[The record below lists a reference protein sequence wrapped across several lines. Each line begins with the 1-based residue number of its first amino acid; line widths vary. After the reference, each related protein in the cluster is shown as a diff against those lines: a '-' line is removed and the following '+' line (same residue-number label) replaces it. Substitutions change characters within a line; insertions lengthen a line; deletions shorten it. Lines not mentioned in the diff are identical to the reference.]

1 MREITKIMKG
11 WEFTGPDG
19 TTTTV
24 DLPHTWNARDGQDGG
39 NDYWRGTCIYRTRF
53 AAPQFNTASHQVW
66 IQFDGVNASAHV
78 VLNGSPVCNH
88 DGGYS
93 TFRANITELLRDENE
108 LTVEVDNSK
117 NDRVYPQKAD
127 FTFYGGIYRDVSLM
141 VVSKNHFALDY
152 FGGPGIRITPTV
164 QGADASV
171 QVTTWHDGEGEV
183 SIELLDAAGNT
194 VATGKGPDITLTIF
208 NAHLWNG
215 VKDPYLYSCK
225 ARLVVNGTVEDETT
239 TRFGVRSFKVD
250 PKKGFFLNG
259 KSYPL
264 HGVSRHQD
272 RKGLGNAI
280 TREMHDEDMALI
292 KEIGANTIRLAH
304 YQHDQYFYDLCD
316 EVGMVVWAEIPYISE
331 HMPNGREN
339 TISQMKELII
349 QNYNHPSIMFWGI
362 SNEILI
368 GGISQELVE
377 RHHDLQKLCKEL
389 DPTRSTTIAHVS
401 HTPTDGPM
409 HHITDLESYNHYFGW
424 YGGKIEDN
432 GPWLDKFHAEHPDI
446 CLGVSEYGCE
456 GIINWH
462 SSTPQCKDYTEE
474 YQAVYHEYM
483 AQAFEDRPWIWAS
496 HVWNMFDFGCAA
508 RNEGGV
514 AGRNNKGLVTIDRKT
529 RKDSFYLYQAYW
541 TKDPMVHING
551 RRYAQRAGETTEV
564 KVYSNQDCVT
574 LYLNGKEVGT
584 QQAHRVF
591 HFTVALAEGFNT
603 LLAVAGSAKDSIT
616 LEKVEKEP
624 ACYTLPEFNER
635 QEGVANWFKQMGSLD
650 LESPMEF
657 PEGYYNIKDSM
668 AELAKN
674 EEAFA
679 IVAKA
684 VKLVTNF
691 DLKPGQGMWS
701 MMSGMSPE
709 HMSGMISTD
718 LLGDKFLP
726 SLNAQLIK
734 IKK

>member
-39 NDYWRGTCIYRTRF
+39 NDYWRGTCIYRTHF

-141 VVSKNHFALDY
+141 VVSKNHFTLDY

-349 QNYNHPSIMFWGI
+349 QNYNHPCIVCWGV
-362 SNEILI
+362 SNEIT
-368 GGISQELVE
+368 ISTKHKKDMLDNHRQLN
-377 RHHDLQKLCKEL
+377 DLCHEMDK
-389 DPTRSTTIAHVS
+389 TRLTTLACYAMC
-401 HTPTDGPM
+401 GPFNRSA
-409 HHITDLESYNHYFGW
+409 HITDMVSWNLYLGW
-424 YGGKIEDN
+424 YVPGFILNDLWMGF
-432 GPWLDKFHAEHPDI
+432 FHLCFPNRPF
-446 CLGVSEYGCE
+446 GYSEYGAE
-456 GIINWH
+456 GMPNLH
-462 SSTPQCKDYTEE
+462 STHPHRGDHTEE
-474 YQAVYHEYM
+474 YQAKYHEYM
-483 AQAFEDRPWIWAS
+483 LRCFKRHPWMWAT
-496 HVWNMFDFGCAA
+496 HVWNMFDFAA
-508 RNEGGV
+508 DARDQGGEP
-514 AGRNNKGLVTIDRKT
+514 GMNHKGLVTFDRKT
-529 RKDSFYLYQAYW
+529 KKDSFYLYKAW
-541 TKDPMVHING
+541 WSDEAFVHICSKRFVERTG
-551 RRYAQRAGETTEV
+551 STATV
-564 KVYSNQDCVT
+564 KVYSNQS
-574 LYLNGKEVGT
+574 
-584 QQAHRVF
+584 
-591 HFTVALAEGFNT
+591 TVALYVNGNKVGEQTGEHVFTFKVPLNGE
-603 LLAVAGSAKDSIT
+603 LHIQAVAGDRTDESVIRHVDT
-616 LEKVEKEP
+616 P
-624 ACYTLPEFNER
+624 NPEYKLHKTKSKS
-635 QEGVANWFKQMGSLD
+635 ANW
-650 LESPMEF
+650 
-657 PEGYYNIKDSM
+657 
-668 AELAKN
+668 
-674 EEAFA
+674 
-679 IVAKA
+679 V
-684 VKLVTNF
+684 
-691 DLKPGQGMWS
+691 
-701 MMSGMSPE
+701 
-709 HMSGMISTD
+709 
-718 LLGDKFLP
+718 
-726 SLNAQLIK
+726 
-734 IKK
+734 

>member
-39 NDYWRGTCIYRTRF
+39 NDYWRGTCIYRTHF

-141 VVSKNHFALDY
+141 VVSKNHFTLDY

-194 VATGKGPDITLTIF
+194 VATGKGSDITLTIF

-349 QNYNHPSIMFWGI
+349 QNYNHPCIVCWGV
-362 SNEILI
+362 SNEIT
-368 GGISQELVE
+368 ISTKDKKDMLDNHRQLN
-377 RHHDLQKLCKEL
+377 DLCHEMDK
-389 DPTRSTTIAHVS
+389 TRLTTLACYAMC
-401 HTPTDGPM
+401 GPFNRSA
-409 HHITDLESYNHYFGW
+409 HITDMVSWNLYLGW
-424 YGGKIEDN
+424 YVPGFILNDLWMGF
-432 GPWLDKFHAEHPDI
+432 FHLCFPNRPF
-446 CLGVSEYGCE
+446 GYSEYGAE
-456 GIINWH
+456 GMPNLH
-462 SSTPQCKDYTEE
+462 STHPHRGDHTEE
-474 YQAVYHEYM
+474 YQAKYHEYM
-483 AQAFEDRPWIWAS
+483 LRCFKRHPWMWAT
-496 HVWNMFDFGCAA
+496 HVWNMFDFAA
-508 RNEGGV
+508 DARDQGGEP
-514 AGRNNKGLVTIDRKT
+514 GMNHKGLVTFDRKT
-529 RKDSFYLYQAYW
+529 KKDSFYLYKAW
-541 TKDPMVHING
+541 WSDEAFVHICSKRFVERTG
-551 RRYAQRAGETTEV
+551 STATV
-564 KVYSNQDCVT
+564 KVYSNQ
-574 LYLNGKEVGT
+574 
-584 QQAHRVF
+584 R
-591 HFTVALAEGFNT
+591 TVALYVNGNKVGEQTGEHVFTFKVPLNGE
-603 LLAVAGSAKDSIT
+603 LHIQAVAGDRTDESVIRHVDT
-616 LEKVEKEP
+616 P
-624 ACYTLPEFNER
+624 NPEYKLHKTKSKS
-635 QEGVANWFKQMGSLD
+635 ANW
-650 LESPMEF
+650 
-657 PEGYYNIKDSM
+657 I
-668 AELAKN
+668 
-674 EEAFA
+674 
-679 IVAKA
+679 
-684 VKLVTNF
+684 
-691 DLKPGQGMWS
+691 
-701 MMSGMSPE
+701 
-709 HMSGMISTD
+709 
-718 LLGDKFLP
+718 
-726 SLNAQLIK
+726 
-734 IKK
+734 

>member
-19 TTTTV
+19 TTTTG
-24 DLPHTWNARDGQDGG
+24 DPPHTWNNIDGQDGG

-88 DGGYS
+88 DGYS

-141 VVSKNHFALDY
+141 VVSKNHFTLDY

-349 QNYNHPSIMFWGI
+349 QNYNHPCIVCWGV
-362 SNEILI
+362 SNEIT
-368 GGISQELVE
+368 ISTKDKKDMLDNHRQLN
-377 RHHDLQKLCKEL
+377 DLCHEMDK
-389 DPTRSTTIAHVS
+389 TRLTTLACYAMC
-401 HTPTDGPM
+401 GPFNRSA
-409 HHITDLESYNHYFGW
+409 HITDMVSWNLYLGW
-424 YGGKIEDN
+424 YVPGFILNDLWMGF
-432 GPWLDKFHAEHPDI
+432 FHLCFPNRPF
-446 CLGVSEYGCE
+446 GYSEYGAE
-456 GIINWH
+456 GMPNLH
-462 SSTPQCKDYTEE
+462 STHPHRGDHTEE
-474 YQAVYHEYM
+474 YQAIYHEYM
-483 AQAFEDRPWIWAS
+483 LRCFKRHPWMWAT
-496 HVWNMFDFGCAA
+496 HVWNMFDFAA
-508 RNEGGV
+508 DARDQGGEP
-514 AGRNNKGLVTIDRKT
+514 GMNHKGLVTFDRKT
-529 RKDSFYLYQAYW
+529 KKDSFYLYKAW
-541 TKDPMVHING
+541 WSDEAFVHICSKRFVERTG
-551 RRYAQRAGETTEV
+551 STATV
-564 KVYSNQDCVT
+564 KVYSNQS
-574 LYLNGKEVGT
+574 
-584 QQAHRVF
+584 
-591 HFTVALAEGFNT
+591 TVALYVNGNKVGEQTGEHVFTFKVPLNGE
-603 LLAVAGSAKDSIT
+603 LHIQAVAGDRTDESVIRHVDT
-616 LEKVEKEP
+616 P
-624 ACYTLPEFNER
+624 NPEYKLHKTKSKS
-635 QEGVANWFKQMGSLD
+635 ANW
-650 LESPMEF
+650 
-657 PEGYYNIKDSM
+657 
-668 AELAKN
+668 
-674 EEAFA
+674 
-679 IVAKA
+679 V
-684 VKLVTNF
+684 
-691 DLKPGQGMWS
+691 
-701 MMSGMSPE
+701 
-709 HMSGMISTD
+709 
-718 LLGDKFLP
+718 
-726 SLNAQLIK
+726 
-734 IKK
+734 

>member
-53 AAPQFNTASHQVW
+53 VAPQFNTASHQVW

-141 VVSKNHFALDY
+141 VVSKNHFTLDY

-349 QNYNHPSIMFWGI
+349 QNYNHPCIVCWGV
-362 SNEILI
+362 SNEIT
-368 GGISQELVE
+368 ISTKDKKDMLDNHRQLN
-377 RHHDLQKLCKEL
+377 DLCHEMDK
-389 DPTRSTTIAHVS
+389 TRLTTLACYAMC
-401 HTPTDGPM
+401 GPFNRSA
-409 HHITDLESYNHYFGW
+409 HITDMVSWNLYLGW
-424 YGGKIEDN
+424 YVPGFILNDLWMGF
-432 GPWLDKFHAEHPDI
+432 FHLCFPNRPF
-446 CLGVSEYGCE
+446 GYSEYGAE
-456 GIINWH
+456 GMPNLH
-462 SSTPQCKDYTEE
+462 STHTHRGDHTEE
-474 YQAVYHEYM
+474 YQAKYHEYM
-483 AQAFEDRPWIWAS
+483 LRCFKRHPWMWAT
-496 HVWNMFDFGCAA
+496 HVWNMFDFAA
-508 RNEGGV
+508 DARDQGGEP
-514 AGRNNKGLVTIDRKT
+514 GMNHKGLVTFDRKT
-529 RKDSFYLYQAYW
+529 KKDSFYLYKAW
-541 TKDPMVHING
+541 WSDEAFVHICSKRFVERTG
-551 RRYAQRAGETTEV
+551 STATV
-564 KVYSNQDCVT
+564 KVYSNQS
-574 LYLNGKEVGT
+574 
-584 QQAHRVF
+584 
-591 HFTVALAEGFNT
+591 TVALYVNGNKVGEQTGEHVFTFKVPLNGE
-603 LLAVAGSAKDSIT
+603 LHIQAVAGDRTDESVIRHVDT
-616 LEKVEKEP
+616 P
-624 ACYTLPEFNER
+624 NPEYKLHKTKSKS
-635 QEGVANWFKQMGSLD
+635 ANW
-650 LESPMEF
+650 
-657 PEGYYNIKDSM
+657 
-668 AELAKN
+668 
-674 EEAFA
+674 
-679 IVAKA
+679 V
-684 VKLVTNF
+684 
-691 DLKPGQGMWS
+691 
-701 MMSGMSPE
+701 
-709 HMSGMISTD
+709 
-718 LLGDKFLP
+718 
-726 SLNAQLIK
+726 
-734 IKK
+734 

>member
-39 NDYWRGTCIYRTRF
+39 NDYWRGTCIYRTHF

-141 VVSKNHFALDY
+141 VVSKNHFILDY

-164 QGADASV
+164 QGTDASV

-316 EVGMVVWAEIPYISE
+316 EAGMVVWAEIPYISE

-349 QNYNHPSIMFWGI
+349 QNYNHPCIVCWGV
-362 SNEILI
+362 SNEIT
-368 GGISQELVE
+368 ISTKDKKDMLDNHRQLN
-377 RHHDLQKLCKEL
+377 DLCHEMDK
-389 DPTRSTTIAHVS
+389 TRLTTLACYAMC
-401 HTPTDGPM
+401 GPFNRSA
-409 HHITDLESYNHYFGW
+409 HITDMVSWNLYLGW
-424 YGGKIEDN
+424 YVPGFILNDLWMGF
-432 GPWLDKFHAEHPDI
+432 FHLCFPNRPF
-446 CLGVSEYGCE
+446 GYSEYGAE
-456 GIINWH
+456 GMPNLH
-462 SSTPQCKDYTEE
+462 STHPHRGDHTEE
-474 YQAVYHEYM
+474 YQAKYHEYM
-483 AQAFEDRPWIWAS
+483 LRCFKRHPWMWAT
-496 HVWNMFDFGCAA
+496 HVWNMFDFAA
-508 RNEGGV
+508 DARDQGGEP
-514 AGRNNKGLVTIDRKT
+514 GMNHKGLVTFDRKT
-529 RKDSFYLYQAYW
+529 KKDSFYLYKAW
-541 TKDPMVHING
+541 WSDEAFVHICSKRFVERTG
-551 RRYAQRAGETTEV
+551 STATV
-564 KVYSNQDCVT
+564 KVYSNQS
-574 LYLNGKEVGT
+574 
-584 QQAHRVF
+584 
-591 HFTVALAEGFNT
+591 TVALYVNGNKVGEQTGEHVFTFKVPLNGE
-603 LLAVAGSAKDSIT
+603 LHIQAVAGDRTDESVIRHVDT
-616 LEKVEKEP
+616 P
-624 ACYTLPEFNER
+624 NPEYKLHKTKSKS
-635 QEGVANWFKQMGSLD
+635 ANW
-650 LESPMEF
+650 
-657 PEGYYNIKDSM
+657 
-668 AELAKN
+668 
-674 EEAFA
+674 
-679 IVAKA
+679 V
-684 VKLVTNF
+684 
-691 DLKPGQGMWS
+691 
-701 MMSGMSPE
+701 
-709 HMSGMISTD
+709 
-718 LLGDKFLP
+718 
-726 SLNAQLIK
+726 
-734 IKK
+734 

>member
-53 AAPQFNTASHQVW
+53 AAPQFTTASQQVW

-141 VVSKNHFALDY
+141 VVSKNHFTLDY

-171 QVTTWHDGEGEV
+171 QVITWHDGEGEV
-183 SIELLDAAGNT
+183 SIELQDAAGNT

-280 TREMHDEDMALI
+280 THEMHDEDMALI

-349 QNYNHPSIMFWGI
+349 QNYNHPCIVCWGV
-362 SNEILI
+362 SNEIT
-368 GGISQELVE
+368 ISTKDKKDMLDNHRQLN
-377 RHHDLQKLCKEL
+377 DLCHEMDK
-389 DPTRSTTIAHVS
+389 TRLTTLACYAMC
-401 HTPTDGPM
+401 GPFNRSA
-409 HHITDLESYNHYFGW
+409 HITDMVSWNLYLGW
-424 YGGKIEDN
+424 YVPGFILNDLWMGF
-432 GPWLDKFHAEHPDI
+432 FHLCFPNRPF
-446 CLGVSEYGCE
+446 GYSEYGAE
-456 GIINWH
+456 GMPNLH
-462 SSTPQCKDYTEE
+462 STHPHRGDHTEE
-474 YQAVYHEYM
+474 YQAKYHEYM
-483 AQAFEDRPWIWAS
+483 LRCFKRHPWMWAT
-496 HVWNMFDFGCAA
+496 HVWNMFDFAA
-508 RNEGGV
+508 DARDQGGEP
-514 AGRNNKGLVTIDRKT
+514 GMNHKGLVTFDRKT
-529 RKDSFYLYQAYW
+529 KKDSFYLYKAW
-541 TKDPMVHING
+541 WSDEAFVHICSKRFVERTG
-551 RRYAQRAGETTEV
+551 STATV
-564 KVYSNQDCVT
+564 KVYSNQS
-574 LYLNGKEVGT
+574 
-584 QQAHRVF
+584 
-591 HFTVALAEGFNT
+591 TVALYVNGNKVGEQTGEHVFTFKVPLNGE
-603 LLAVAGSAKDSIT
+603 LHIQAVAGDRTDESVIRHVDT
-616 LEKVEKEP
+616 P
-624 ACYTLPEFNER
+624 NPEYKLHKTKSKS
-635 QEGVANWFKQMGSLD
+635 ANW
-650 LESPMEF
+650 
-657 PEGYYNIKDSM
+657 
-668 AELAKN
+668 
-674 EEAFA
+674 
-679 IVAKA
+679 V
-684 VKLVTNF
+684 
-691 DLKPGQGMWS
+691 
-701 MMSGMSPE
+701 
-709 HMSGMISTD
+709 
-718 LLGDKFLP
+718 
-726 SLNAQLIK
+726 
-734 IKK
+734 

>member
-39 NDYWRGTCIYRTRF
+39 NDYWRGTCIYRTHF

-141 VVSKNHFALDY
+141 VVSKNHFTLDY

-215 VKDPYLYSCK
+215 VKDPYLYSSK

-349 QNYNHPSIMFWGI
+349 QNYNHPCIVCWGV
-362 SNEILI
+362 SNEIT
-368 GGISQELVE
+368 ISTKDKKDMLDNHRQLN
-377 RHHDLQKLCKEL
+377 DLCHEMDK
-389 DPTRSTTIAHVS
+389 TRLTTLACYAMC
-401 HTPTDGPM
+401 GPFNRSA
-409 HHITDLESYNHYFGW
+409 HITDMVSWNLYLGW
-424 YGGKIEDN
+424 YVPGFILNDLWMGF
-432 GPWLDKFHAEHPDI
+432 FHLCFPNRPF
-446 CLGVSEYGCE
+446 GYSEYGAE
-456 GIINWH
+456 GMPNLH
-462 SSTPQCKDYTEE
+462 SAHPHRGDHTEE
-474 YQAVYHEYM
+474 YQAKYHEYM
-483 AQAFEDRPWIWAS
+483 LRCFKRHPWMWAT
-496 HVWNMFDFGCAA
+496 HVWNMFDFAA
-508 RNEGGV
+508 DARDQGGEP
-514 AGRNNKGLVTIDRKT
+514 GMNHKGLVTFDRKT
-529 RKDSFYLYQAYW
+529 KKDSFYLYKAW
-541 TKDPMVHING
+541 WSDEAFVHICSKRFVERTG
-551 RRYAQRAGETTEV
+551 STATV
-564 KVYSNQDCVT
+564 KVYSNQS
-574 LYLNGKEVGT
+574 
-584 QQAHRVF
+584 
-591 HFTVALAEGFNT
+591 TVALYVNGNKVGEQTGEHVFTFKVPLNGE
-603 LLAVAGSAKDSIT
+603 LHIQAVAGDRTDESVIRHVDT
-616 LEKVEKEP
+616 P
-624 ACYTLPEFNER
+624 NPEYKLHKTKSKS
-635 QEGVANWFKQMGSLD
+635 ANW
-650 LESPMEF
+650 
-657 PEGYYNIKDSM
+657 
-668 AELAKN
+668 
-674 EEAFA
+674 
-679 IVAKA
+679 V
-684 VKLVTNF
+684 
-691 DLKPGQGMWS
+691 
-701 MMSGMSPE
+701 
-709 HMSGMISTD
+709 
-718 LLGDKFLP
+718 
-726 SLNAQLIK
+726 
-734 IKK
+734 

>member
-19 TTTTV
+19 TTTMV

-53 AAPQFNTASHQVW
+53 AAPQFNTASQQVW

-141 VVSKNHFALDY
+141 VVSKNHFTLDY

-183 SIELLDAAGNT
+183 SIELQDAAGNT

-349 QNYNHPSIMFWGI
+349 QNYNHPCIVCWGV
-362 SNEILI
+362 SNEIT
-368 GGISQELVE
+368 ISTKDKKDMLDNHRQLN
-377 RHHDLQKLCKEL
+377 DLCHEMDK
-389 DPTRSTTIAHVS
+389 TRLTTLACYAMC
-401 HTPTDGPM
+401 GPFNRSA
-409 HHITDLESYNHYFGW
+409 HITDMVSWNLYLGW
-424 YGGKIEDN
+424 YVPGFILNDLWMGF
-432 GPWLDKFHAEHPDI
+432 FHLCFPNRPF
-446 CLGVSEYGCE
+446 GYSEYGAE
-456 GIINWH
+456 GMPNLH
-462 SSTPQCKDYTEE
+462 STHPHRGDHTEE
-474 YQAVYHEYM
+474 YQAKYHEYM
-483 AQAFEDRPWIWAS
+483 LRCFKRHPWMWAT
-496 HVWNMFDFGCAA
+496 HVWNMFDFAA
-508 RNEGGV
+508 DARDQGGEP
-514 AGRNNKGLVTIDRKT
+514 GMNHKGLVTFDRKT
-529 RKDSFYLYQAYW
+529 KKDSFYLYKAW
-541 TKDPMVHING
+541 WSDEAFVHICSKRFVERTG
-551 RRYAQRAGETTEV
+551 STATV
-564 KVYSNQDCVT
+564 KVYSNQS
-574 LYLNGKEVGT
+574 
-584 QQAHRVF
+584 
-591 HFTVALAEGFNT
+591 TVALYVNGNKVGEQTGEHVFTFKVPLNGE
-603 LLAVAGSAKDSIT
+603 LHIQAVAGDRTDESVIHHVDT
-616 LEKVEKEP
+616 P
-624 ACYTLPEFNER
+624 NPEYKLHKTKSKS
-635 QEGVANWFKQMGSLD
+635 ANW
-650 LESPMEF
+650 
-657 PEGYYNIKDSM
+657 
-668 AELAKN
+668 
-674 EEAFA
+674 
-679 IVAKA
+679 V
-684 VKLVTNF
+684 
-691 DLKPGQGMWS
+691 
-701 MMSGMSPE
+701 
-709 HMSGMISTD
+709 
-718 LLGDKFLP
+718 
-726 SLNAQLIK
+726 
-734 IKK
+734 

>member
-39 NDYWRGTCIYRTRF
+39 NDYWRGTCIYRTHF

-141 VVSKNHFALDY
+141 VVSKNHFTLDY

-164 QGADASV
+164 QGTDASV

-349 QNYNHPSIMFWGI
+349 QNYNHPCIVCWGV
-362 SNEILI
+362 SNEIT
-368 GGISQELVE
+368 ISTKDKKDMLDNHRQLN
-377 RHHDLQKLCKEL
+377 DLCHEMDK
-389 DPTRSTTIAHVS
+389 TRLTTLACYAMC
-401 HTPTDGPM
+401 GPFNRSA
-409 HHITDLESYNHYFGW
+409 HITDMVSWNLYLGW
-424 YGGKIEDN
+424 YVPGFILNDLWMGF
-432 GPWLDKFHAEHPDI
+432 FHLCFPNRPF
-446 CLGVSEYGCE
+446 GYSEYGAE
-456 GIINWH
+456 GMPNLH
-462 SSTPQCKDYTEE
+462 STHPHRGDHTEE
-474 YQAVYHEYM
+474 YQAKYHEYM
-483 AQAFEDRPWIWAS
+483 LRCFKRHPWMWAT
-496 HVWNMFDFGCAA
+496 HVWNMFDFAA
-508 RNEGGV
+508 DARDQGGEP
-514 AGRNNKGLVTIDRKT
+514 GMNHKGLVTFDRKT
-529 RKDSFYLYQAYW
+529 KKDSFYLYKAW
-541 TKDPMVHING
+541 WSNEAFVHICSKRFVERTG
-551 RRYAQRAGETTEV
+551 STATV
-564 KVYSNQDCVT
+564 KVYSNQS
-574 LYLNGKEVGT
+574 
-584 QQAHRVF
+584 
-591 HFTVALAEGFNT
+591 TVALYVNGNKVGEQTGEHVFTFKVPLNGE
-603 LLAVAGSAKDSIT
+603 LHIQAVAGDRTDESVIRHVDT
-616 LEKVEKEP
+616 P
-624 ACYTLPEFNER
+624 NPEYKLHKTKSKS
-635 QEGVANWFKQMGSLD
+635 ANW
-650 LESPMEF
+650 
-657 PEGYYNIKDSM
+657 
-668 AELAKN
+668 
-674 EEAFA
+674 
-679 IVAKA
+679 V
-684 VKLVTNF
+684 
-691 DLKPGQGMWS
+691 
-701 MMSGMSPE
+701 
-709 HMSGMISTD
+709 
-718 LLGDKFLP
+718 
-726 SLNAQLIK
+726 
-734 IKK
+734 

>member
-39 NDYWRGTCIYRTRF
+39 NDYWRGTCIYRTHF
-53 AAPQFNTASHQVW
+53 AAPQFNIASHQVW

-141 VVSKNHFALDY
+141 VVSKNHFTLDY

-349 QNYNHPSIMFWGI
+349 QNYNHPCIVCWGV
-362 SNEILI
+362 SNEIT
-368 GGISQELVE
+368 ISTKDKKDMLDNHRQLN
-377 RHHDLQKLCKEL
+377 DLCHEMDK
-389 DPTRSTTIAHVS
+389 TRLTTLACYAMC
-401 HTPTDGPM
+401 GPFNRSA
-409 HHITDLESYNHYFGW
+409 HITDMVSWNLYLGW
-424 YGGKIEDN
+424 YVPGFFLNDLWMGF
-432 GPWLDKFHAEHPDI
+432 FHLCFPNRPF
-446 CLGVSEYGCE
+446 GYSEYGAE
-456 GIINWH
+456 GMPNLH
-462 SSTPQCKDYTEE
+462 STHPHRGDHTEE
-474 YQAVYHEYM
+474 YQAKYHEYM
-483 AQAFEDRPWIWAS
+483 LRCFKRHPWMWAT
-496 HVWNMFDFGCAA
+496 HVWNMFDFAA
-508 RNEGGV
+508 DARDQGGEP
-514 AGRNNKGLVTIDRKT
+514 GMNHKGLVTFDRKT
-529 RKDSFYLYQAYW
+529 KKDSFYLYKAW
-541 TKDPMVHING
+541 WSDEAFVHICSKRFVERTG
-551 RRYAQRAGETTEV
+551 STATV
-564 KVYSNQDCVT
+564 KVYSNQS
-574 LYLNGKEVGT
+574 
-584 QQAHRVF
+584 
-591 HFTVALAEGFNT
+591 TVALYVNGNKVGEQTGEHVFTFKVPLNGE
-603 LLAVAGSAKDSIT
+603 LHIQAVAGDRTDESVIRHVDT
-616 LEKVEKEP
+616 P
-624 ACYTLPEFNER
+624 NPEYKLHKTKSKS
-635 QEGVANWFKQMGSLD
+635 ANW
-650 LESPMEF
+650 
-657 PEGYYNIKDSM
+657 
-668 AELAKN
+668 
-674 EEAFA
+674 
-679 IVAKA
+679 V
-684 VKLVTNF
+684 
-691 DLKPGQGMWS
+691 
-701 MMSGMSPE
+701 
-709 HMSGMISTD
+709 
-718 LLGDKFLP
+718 
-726 SLNAQLIK
+726 
-734 IKK
+734 

>member
-1 MREITKIMKG
+1 M
-11 WEFTGPDG
+11 
-19 TTTTV
+19 
-24 DLPHTWNARDGQDGG
+24 
-39 NDYWRGTCIYRTRF
+39 
-53 AAPQFNTASHQVW
+53 
-66 IQFDGVNASAHV
+66 

-141 VVSKNHFALDY
+141 VVSKNHFTLDY

-225 ARLVVNGTVEDETT
+225 ARLVVNGTVEDEIT

-349 QNYNHPSIMFWGI
+349 QNYNHPCIVCWGV
-362 SNEILI
+362 SNEIT
-368 GGISQELVE
+368 ISTKDKKDMLDNHRQLN
-377 RHHDLQKLCKEL
+377 DLCHEMDK
-389 DPTRSTTIAHVS
+389 TRLTTLACYAMC
-401 HTPTDGPM
+401 GPFNRSA
-409 HHITDLESYNHYFGW
+409 HITDMVSWNLYLGW
-424 YGGKIEDN
+424 YVPGFILNDLWMGF
-432 GPWLDKFHAEHPDI
+432 FHLCFPNRPF
-446 CLGVSEYGCE
+446 GYSEYGAE
-456 GIINWH
+456 GMPNLH
-462 SSTPQCKDYTEE
+462 STHPHRGDHTEE
-474 YQAVYHEYM
+474 YQAKYHEYM
-483 AQAFEDRPWIWAS
+483 LRCFKRHPWMWAT
-496 HVWNMFDFGCAA
+496 HVWNMFDFAA
-508 RNEGGV
+508 DARDQGGEP
-514 AGRNNKGLVTIDRKT
+514 GMNHKGLVTFDRKT
-529 RKDSFYLYQAYW
+529 KKDSFYLYKAW
-541 TKDPMVHING
+541 WSDEAFVHICSKRFVERTG
-551 RRYAQRAGETTEV
+551 STATV
-564 KVYSNQDCVT
+564 KVYSNQS
-574 LYLNGKEVGT
+574 
-584 QQAHRVF
+584 
-591 HFTVALAEGFNT
+591 TVALYVNGNKVGEQTGEHVFTFKVPLNGE
-603 LLAVAGSAKDSIT
+603 LHIQAVAGDRTDESVIRHVDT
-616 LEKVEKEP
+616 P
-624 ACYTLPEFNER
+624 NPEYKLHKTKSKS
-635 QEGVANWFKQMGSLD
+635 ANW
-650 LESPMEF
+650 
-657 PEGYYNIKDSM
+657 
-668 AELAKN
+668 
-674 EEAFA
+674 
-679 IVAKA
+679 V
-684 VKLVTNF
+684 
-691 DLKPGQGMWS
+691 
-701 MMSGMSPE
+701 
-709 HMSGMISTD
+709 
-718 LLGDKFLP
+718 
-726 SLNAQLIK
+726 
-734 IKK
+734 

>member
-39 NDYWRGTCIYRTRF
+39 NDYWRGTCIYRTHF

-108 LTVEVDNSK
+108 LIVEVDNSK

-141 VVSKNHFALDY
+141 VVSKNHFTLDY

-171 QVTTWHDGEGEV
+171 QVTTWHEGEGEV

-292 KEIGANTIRLAH
+292 RELGANTIRLAQ
-304 YQHDQYFYDLCD
+304 YQNDQYFYDLCD

-349 QNYNHPSIMFWGI
+349 QNYNHPCIVCWGV
-362 SNEILI
+362 SNEIT
-368 GGISQELVE
+368 ISTKDKKDMLDNHRQLN
-377 RHHDLQKLCKEL
+377 DLCHEMDK
-389 DPTRSTTIAHVS
+389 TRLTTLACYAMC
-401 HTPTDGPM
+401 GPFNRSA
-409 HHITDLESYNHYFGW
+409 HITDMVSWNLYLGW
-424 YGGKIEDN
+424 YVPGFILNDLWMGF
-432 GPWLDKFHAEHPDI
+432 FHLCFPNRPF
-446 CLGVSEYGCE
+446 GYSEYGAE
-456 GIINWH
+456 GMPNLH
-462 SSTPQCKDYTEE
+462 STHPHRGDHTEE
-474 YQAVYHEYM
+474 YQAKYHEYM
-483 AQAFEDRPWIWAS
+483 LRCFKRHPWMWAT
-496 HVWNMFDFGCAA
+496 HVWNMFDFAA
-508 RNEGGV
+508 DARDQGGEP
-514 AGRNNKGLVTIDRKT
+514 GMNHKGLVTFDRKT
-529 RKDSFYLYQAYW
+529 KKDSFYLYKAW
-541 TKDPMVHING
+541 WSDEAFVHICSKRFVERTG
-551 RRYAQRAGETTEV
+551 STATV
-564 KVYSNQDCVT
+564 KVYSNQS
-574 LYLNGKEVGT
+574 
-584 QQAHRVF
+584 
-591 HFTVALAEGFNT
+591 TVALYVNGNKVGEQTGEHVFTFKVPLNGE
-603 LLAVAGSAKDSIT
+603 LHIQAVAGDRTDESVIRHVDT
-616 LEKVEKEP
+616 P
-624 ACYTLPEFNER
+624 NPEYKLHKTKSKS
-635 QEGVANWFKQMGSLD
+635 ANW
-650 LESPMEF
+650 
-657 PEGYYNIKDSM
+657 
-668 AELAKN
+668 
-674 EEAFA
+674 
-679 IVAKA
+679 V
-684 VKLVTNF
+684 
-691 DLKPGQGMWS
+691 
-701 MMSGMSPE
+701 
-709 HMSGMISTD
+709 
-718 LLGDKFLP
+718 
-726 SLNAQLIK
+726 
-734 IKK
+734 

>member
-39 NDYWRGTCIYRTRF
+39 NDYWRGTCIYRTHF

-141 VVSKNHFALDY
+141 VVSKNHFTLDY

-349 QNYNHPSIMFWGI
+349 QNYNHPCIVCWGV
-362 SNEILI
+362 SNEIT
-368 GGISQELVE
+368 ISTKDKKDMLDNHRQLN
-377 RHHDLQKLCKEL
+377 DLCHEMDK
-389 DPTRSTTIAHVS
+389 TRLTTLACYAMC
-401 HTPTDGPM
+401 GPFNRSA
-409 HHITDLESYNHYFGW
+409 HITDLVSWNLYLGW
-424 YGGKIEDN
+424 YVPGFILNDLWMGF
-432 GPWLDKFHAEHPDI
+432 FHLCFPNRPF
-446 CLGVSEYGCE
+446 GYSEYGAE
-456 GIINWH
+456 GMPNLH
-462 SSTPQCKDYTEE
+462 STHPHRGDHTEE
-474 YQAVYHEYM
+474 YQAKYHEYM
-483 AQAFEDRPWIWAS
+483 LRCFKRHPWMWAT
-496 HVWNMFDFGCAA
+496 HVWNMFDFAA
-508 RNEGGV
+508 DARDQGGEP
-514 AGRNNKGLVTIDRKT
+514 GMNHKGLVTFDRKT
-529 RKDSFYLYQAYW
+529 KKDSFYLYKAW
-541 TKDPMVHING
+541 WSDEAFVHICSKRFVERTG
-551 RRYAQRAGETTEV
+551 STATV
-564 KVYSNQDCVT
+564 KVYSNQS
-574 LYLNGKEVGT
+574 
-584 QQAHRVF
+584 
-591 HFTVALAEGFNT
+591 TVALYVNGNKVGEQTGEHVFTFKVPLNGE
-603 LLAVAGSAKDSIT
+603 LHIQAVAGDRTDESVIRHVDT
-616 LEKVEKEP
+616 P
-624 ACYTLPEFNER
+624 NPEYKLHKTKSKS
-635 QEGVANWFKQMGSLD
+635 ANW
-650 LESPMEF
+650 
-657 PEGYYNIKDSM
+657 
-668 AELAKN
+668 
-674 EEAFA
+674 
-679 IVAKA
+679 V
-684 VKLVTNF
+684 
-691 DLKPGQGMWS
+691 
-701 MMSGMSPE
+701 
-709 HMSGMISTD
+709 
-718 LLGDKFLP
+718 
-726 SLNAQLIK
+726 
-734 IKK
+734 

>member
-39 NDYWRGTCIYRTRF
+39 NDYWRGTCIYLTHF

-141 VVSKNHFALDY
+141 VVSKNHFTLDY

-349 QNYNHPSIMFWGI
+349 QNYNHPCIVCWGV
-362 SNEILI
+362 SNEIT
-368 GGISQELVE
+368 ISTKDKKDMLDNHRQLN
-377 RHHDLQKLCKEL
+377 DLCHEMDK
-389 DPTRSTTIAHVS
+389 TRLTTLACYAMC
-401 HTPTDGPM
+401 GPFNRSA
-409 HHITDLESYNHYFGW
+409 HITDMVSWNLYLGW
-424 YGGKIEDN
+424 YVPGFILNDLWMGF
-432 GPWLDKFHAEHPDI
+432 FHLCFPNRPF
-446 CLGVSEYGCE
+446 GYSEYGAE
-456 GIINWH
+456 GMPNLH
-462 SSTPQCKDYTEE
+462 STHTHRGDHTEE
-474 YQAVYHEYM
+474 YQAKYHEYM
-483 AQAFEDRPWIWAS
+483 LRCFKRHPWMWAT
-496 HVWNMFDFGCAA
+496 HVWNMFDFAA
-508 RNEGGV
+508 DARDQGGEP
-514 AGRNNKGLVTIDRKT
+514 GMNHKGLVTFDRKT
-529 RKDSFYLYQAYW
+529 KKDSFYLYKAW
-541 TKDPMVHING
+541 WSDEAFVHICSKRFVERTG
-551 RRYAQRAGETTEV
+551 STATV
-564 KVYSNQDCVT
+564 KVYSNQS
-574 LYLNGKEVGT
+574 
-584 QQAHRVF
+584 
-591 HFTVALAEGFNT
+591 TVALYVNGNKVGEQTGEHVFTFKVPLNGE
-603 LLAVAGSAKDSIT
+603 LHIQAVAGDRTDESVIRHVDT
-616 LEKVEKEP
+616 P
-624 ACYTLPEFNER
+624 NPEYKLHKTKSKS
-635 QEGVANWFKQMGSLD
+635 ANW
-650 LESPMEF
+650 
-657 PEGYYNIKDSM
+657 
-668 AELAKN
+668 
-674 EEAFA
+674 
-679 IVAKA
+679 V
-684 VKLVTNF
+684 
-691 DLKPGQGMWS
+691 
-701 MMSGMSPE
+701 
-709 HMSGMISTD
+709 
-718 LLGDKFLP
+718 
-726 SLNAQLIK
+726 
-734 IKK
+734 

>member
-1 MREITKIMKG
+1 M
-11 WEFTGPDG
+11 
-19 TTTTV
+19 
-24 DLPHTWNARDGQDGG
+24 
-39 NDYWRGTCIYRTRF
+39 
-53 AAPQFNTASHQVW
+53 
-66 IQFDGVNASAHV
+66 

-108 LTVEVDNSK
+108 LIVEVDNSK

-141 VVSKNHFALDY
+141 VVSKNHFTLDY

-349 QNYNHPSIMFWGI
+349 QNYNHPCIVCWGV
-362 SNEILI
+362 SNEIT
-368 GGISQELVE
+368 ISTKDKKDMLDNHRQLN
-377 RHHDLQKLCKEL
+377 DLCHEMDK
-389 DPTRSTTIAHVS
+389 TRLTTLACYAMC
-401 HTPTDGPM
+401 GPFNRSA
-409 HHITDLESYNHYFGW
+409 HITDMVSWNLYLGW
-424 YGGKIEDN
+424 YVPGFILNDLWMGF
-432 GPWLDKFHAEHPDI
+432 FHLCFPNRPF
-446 CLGVSEYGCE
+446 GYSEYGAE
-456 GIINWH
+456 GMPNLH
-462 SSTPQCKDYTEE
+462 STHPHRGDHTEE
-474 YQAVYHEYM
+474 YQAKYHEYM
-483 AQAFEDRPWIWAS
+483 LRCFKRHPWMWAT
-496 HVWNMFDFGCAA
+496 HVWNMFDFAA
-508 RNEGGV
+508 DARDQGGEP
-514 AGRNNKGLVTIDRKT
+514 GMNHKGLVTFDRKIK
-529 RKDSFYLYQAYW
+529 KDSFYLYKAW
-541 TKDPMVHING
+541 WSDEAFVHICSKRFVERTG
-551 RRYAQRAGETTEV
+551 STATV
-564 KVYSNQDCVT
+564 KVYSNQS
-574 LYLNGKEVGT
+574 
-584 QQAHRVF
+584 
-591 HFTVALAEGFNT
+591 TVALYVNGNKVGEQTGEHVFTFKVPLNGE
-603 LLAVAGSAKDSIT
+603 LHIQAVAGDRTDESVIRHVDT
-616 LEKVEKEP
+616 P
-624 ACYTLPEFNER
+624 NPEYKLHKTKSKS
-635 QEGVANWFKQMGSLD
+635 ANW
-650 LESPMEF
+650 
-657 PEGYYNIKDSM
+657 
-668 AELAKN
+668 
-674 EEAFA
+674 
-679 IVAKA
+679 V
-684 VKLVTNF
+684 
-691 DLKPGQGMWS
+691 
-701 MMSGMSPE
+701 
-709 HMSGMISTD
+709 
-718 LLGDKFLP
+718 
-726 SLNAQLIK
+726 
-734 IKK
+734 

>member
-53 AAPQFNTASHQVW
+53 AAPQFNTASQQIW

-141 VVSKNHFALDY
+141 VVSKNHFTLDY

-349 QNYNHPSIMFWGI
+349 QNYNHPCIVCWGV
-362 SNEILI
+362 SNEIT
-368 GGISQELVE
+368 ISTKDKKDMLDNHRQLN
-377 RHHDLQKLCKEL
+377 DLCHEMDK
-389 DPTRSTTIAHVS
+389 TRLTTLACYAMC
-401 HTPTDGPM
+401 GPFNRSA
-409 HHITDLESYNHYFGW
+409 HITDMVSWNLYLGW
-424 YGGKIEDN
+424 YVPGFILNDLWMGF
-432 GPWLDKFHAEHPDI
+432 FHLCFPNRPF
-446 CLGVSEYGCE
+446 GYSEYGAE
-456 GIINWH
+456 GMPNLH
-462 SSTPQCKDYTEE
+462 STHPHRGDHTEE
-474 YQAVYHEYM
+474 YQAKYHEYM
-483 AQAFEDRPWIWAS
+483 LRCFKRHPWMWAT
-496 HVWNMFDFGCAA
+496 HVWNMFDFAA
-508 RNEGGV
+508 DARDQGGEP
-514 AGRNNKGLVTIDRKT
+514 GMNHKGLVTFDRKT
-529 RKDSFYLYQAYW
+529 KKDSFYLYKAW
-541 TKDPMVHING
+541 WSDEAFVHICSKRFVERTG
-551 RRYAQRAGETTEV
+551 STATV
-564 KVYSNQDCVT
+564 KVYSNQS
-574 LYLNGKEVGT
+574 
-584 QQAHRVF
+584 
-591 HFTVALAEGFNT
+591 TVALYVNGNKVGEQTGEHVFTFKVPLNGE
-603 LLAVAGSAKDSIT
+603 LHIQAVAGDRTDESVIRHVDT
-616 LEKVEKEP
+616 P
-624 ACYTLPEFNER
+624 NPEYKLHKIKSKS
-635 QEGVANWFKQMGSLD
+635 ANW
-650 LESPMEF
+650 
-657 PEGYYNIKDSM
+657 
-668 AELAKN
+668 
-674 EEAFA
+674 
-679 IVAKA
+679 V
-684 VKLVTNF
+684 
-691 DLKPGQGMWS
+691 
-701 MMSGMSPE
+701 
-709 HMSGMISTD
+709 
-718 LLGDKFLP
+718 
-726 SLNAQLIK
+726 
-734 IKK
+734 